1 MRGSFRIAKIFGIPV
16 ELHWTFALLFLWI
29 IYIGYGNG
37 DHWRDTLWNILFV
50 ISLFVC
56 VVLHEFGHALTA
68 RKFGV
73 QTRDIILSPIGGIA
87 RLDRLPEK
95 PFQEFLVAA
104 AGPAVNVV
112 IALLLS
118 PYFFIS
124 EEGKWFWNEII
135 SGRSIGEGL
144 PFLGG
149 LIFLNIV
156 LAVFNLLPAFPMDG
170 GRILRALLA
179 IRMGRTKATRIAS
192 LIGQGIAVLLVIYAI
207 TSGSIWTAFIG
218 IFVFLTAGQE
228 YQATK
233 TDALLAAHATVE
245 ITRANFT
252 KLSPSNTMFAAASIL
267 RQGLER
273 GFLIF
278 DEVTGQLTGS
288 LSENS
293 IVHAIKTNALDAQ
306 VEAFMQPDPPRVF
319 AGDSIKETYELLYR
333 SPHDILPVYN
343 IENELI
349 GVTDLAMLNHFLVLQ
364 KKL

>member
-1 MRGSFRIAKIFGIPV
+1 
-16 ELHWTFALLFLWI
+16 
-29 IYIGYGNG
+29 
-37 DHWRDTLWNILFV
+37 NILFV

-170 GRILRALLA
+170 GRILRAL
-179 IRMGRTKATRIAS
+179 
-192 LIGQGIAVLLVIYAI
+192 
-207 TSGSIWTAFIG
+207 
-218 IFVFLTAGQE
+218 
-228 YQATK
+228 
-233 TDALLAAHATVE
+233 
-245 ITRANFT
+245 
-252 KLSPSNTMFAAASIL
+252 
-267 RQGLER
+267 
-273 GFLIF
+273 
-278 DEVTGQLTGS
+278 
-288 LSENS
+288 
-293 IVHAIKTNALDAQ
+293 
-306 VEAFMQPDPPRVF
+306 
-319 AGDSIKETYELLYR
+319 
-333 SPHDILPVYN
+333 
-343 IENELI
+343 
-349 GVTDLAMLNHFLVLQ
+349 
-364 KKL
+364 